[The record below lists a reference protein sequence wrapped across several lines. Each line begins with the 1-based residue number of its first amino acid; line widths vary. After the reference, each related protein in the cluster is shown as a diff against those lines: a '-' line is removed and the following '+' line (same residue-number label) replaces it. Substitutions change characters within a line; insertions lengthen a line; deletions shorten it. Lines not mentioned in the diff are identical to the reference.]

1 MKLYWLF
8 CSFIL
13 ATTSPVSG
21 AVDHSCGVGSRCT
34 VVIWHESEGRAQI
47 DNIDRA
53 SVRYSPFSTYKIPN
67 TVIMLETGVVDS
79 IDQPLDYSRD
89 DYPPQ
94 DWWPDSWQRTPMT
107 LAQALQRSAV
117 PIYRTLSRKVG
128 PACMQSWVD
137 AFDYG
142 NRDISSGV
150 DGFWLNESLQISAQG
165 QIQFLRRLFT
175 EPALVSTAALDSLSR
190 MMLIESEPGYQ
201 LYAKTGAGNMD
212 QSQALG
218 WYVGW
223 LDNSNGRHYFAI
235 NVSADSFAEVQR
247 ERLLIANQYLDELK
261 HAP

>member
-8 CSFIL
+8 CSL
-13 ATTSPVSG
+13 LVAASPAFS
-21 AVDHSCGVGSRCT
+21 ASEKTCGVDSRCT

-53 SVRYSPFSTYKIPN
+53 SARYSPFSTYKIPN

-79 IDQPLDYSRD
+79 TDQPLDYSRD

-94 DWWPDSWQRTPMT
+94 DWWPDSWQQTPMT
-107 LAQALQRSAV
+107 LAQALQHSAV

-128 PACMQSWVD
+128 PKRMQAWVD
-137 AFDYG
+137 IFDYG

-150 DGFWLNESLQISAQG
+150 DGFWLNGSLQISAQE
-165 QIQFLRRLFT
+165 QIQFLRRLFAN
-175 EPALVSTAALDSLSR
+175 PGPVSKSALDTLSHI
-190 MMLIESEPGYQ
+190 MLVESAPGYQ
-201 LYAKTGAGNMD
+201 LYAKTGAGYIE

-223 LDNSNGRHYFAI
+223 LDNSDGRHYFAI

-247 ERLLIANQYLDELK
+247 ERLRIANQYLDEFK